1 MQVNKNVAKIEI
13 ILQYTY
19 LYGRERVYKNMCL
32 KGKKVPVPVIIYCK
46 NREICTLCVNFKE
59 ETCAIIGKDS
69 IPKEEGSRTV
79 C

>member
-1 MQVNKNVAKIEI
+1 MWQKSR
-13 ILQYTY
+13 LYYTY
-19 LYGRERVYKNMCL
+19 LYGRERVYKNMGL
-32 KGKKVPVPVIIYCK
+32 KGKKEPVPVPVPTYCK

-69 IPKEEGSRTV
+69 IPKEKGSRTV